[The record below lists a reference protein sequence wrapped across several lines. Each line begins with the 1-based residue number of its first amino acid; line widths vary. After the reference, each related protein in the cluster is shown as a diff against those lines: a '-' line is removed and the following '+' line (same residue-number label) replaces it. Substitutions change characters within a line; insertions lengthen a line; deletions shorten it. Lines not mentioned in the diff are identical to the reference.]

1 MGDAPKGNA
10 WSGGM
15 TERLKV
21 VGAVVIPVLI
31 MVMLWGAAVA
41 WPPPSPIRDFIPFDE
56 CVKDGLGANP
66 GQWC

>member
-1 MGDAPKGNA
+1 
-10 WSGGM
+10 M
-15 TERLKV
+15 TERLQV

-31 MVMLWGAAVA
+31 MAVLWGAAVA

-56 CVKDGLGANP
+56 CVKDGIGPNP